1 MSAASEVTKALGAID
16 IAAAIDSLPAA
27 SRKRLLAEFK
37 ALSKLHHTSFVALD
51 QCRRGGLTTKTTWLL
66 HSRIDLSKLALRCN
80 HPYVSRQKD
89 KGEKYRA
96 PHVRVQ

>member
-37 ALSKLHHTSFVALD
+37 EKPV
-51 QCRRGGLTTKTTWLL
+51 RRKIRLVMK
-66 HSRIDLSKLALRCN
+66 HRK
-80 HPYVSRQKD
+80 
-89 KGEKYRA
+89 
-96 PHVRVQ
+96 